1 VALTPDTEDAR
12 ARKVAEREAAQREM
26 LLREVDEAVRQ
37 DQIGGVAKRYGWAIV
52 GAVVLAL
59 VVFGGWLFWQDRREA
74 EMEARSEA
82 LVTALDQLE
91 AGQLTEGEAA
101 LTELSDDGSSA
112 PAIAARF
119 ARAGIAIN
127 QNRREDAAKLYE
139 QVADDGDAPQ
149 PYRDLAA
156 IRLMALRFEEVEPQ
170 VVIDRLKPLATPG
183 QSWFGSAGE
192 LVGMA
197 YLKQGKKELAGPLF
211 AEIAKDES
219 VPRSLRSRARQLSG
233 LLGYDAVEDV
243 DAALAEMGV
252 ASDASAPPASAQP
265 TSAPPA
271 AEPAPAS
278 TE

>member
-1 VALTPDTEDAR
+1 VALTPDTEQAR

-52 GAVVLAL
+52 GAVMLAL
-59 VVFGGWLFWQDRREA
+59 LAFGGWLFWQDRREA
-74 EMEARSEA
+74 GMEAKSET

-101 LTELSDDGSSA
+101 LTQLSADGSTA
-112 PAIAARF
+112 PAIAARL

-197 YLKQGKKELAGPLF
+197 YLKQNKKELAGPLF

-233 LLGYDAVEDV
+233 LLGYDAVGDV

-252 ASDASAPPASAQP
+252 AGEGSTPP
-265 TSAPPA
+265 PPQA
-271 AEPAPAS
+271 APAPAPTPAPAG

>member
-1 VALTPDTEDAR
+1 VALTPDTEQAR

-37 DQIGGVAKRYGWAIV
+37 DQIGGVAKRYGWAIA
-52 GAVVLAL
+52 GVVLLAL
-59 VVFGGWLFWQDRREA
+59 LGFGGWLFWQDRREA
-74 EMEARSEA
+74 GMEARSET

-101 LTELSDDGSSA
+101 LTELSADGSSA
-112 PAIAARF
+112 PAIAARMG
-119 ARAGIAIN
+119 RAGIAIN
-127 QNRREDAAKLYE
+127 QNRRGDAAKLYE

-197 YLKQGKKELAGPLF
+197 YLKQNKKELAGPLF

-233 LLGYDAVEDV
+233 LLGYDAVVDV

-252 ASDASAPPASAQP
+252 AGEGSAQP
-265 TSAPPA
+265 APQA
-271 AEPAPAS
+271 APAPAPVPAN

>member
-1 VALTPDTEDAR
+1 
-12 ARKVAEREAAQREM
+12 
-26 LLREVDEAVRQ
+26 
-37 DQIGGVAKRYGWAIV
+37 
-52 GAVVLAL
+52 
-59 VVFGGWLFWQDRREA
+59 
-74 EMEARSEA
+74 
-82 LVTALDQLE
+82 
-91 AGQLTEGEAA
+91 
-101 LTELSDDGSSA
+101 
-112 PAIAARF
+112 
-119 ARAGIAIN
+119 
-127 QNRREDAAKLYE
+127 
-139 QVADDGDAPQ
+139 
-149 PYRDLAA
+149 
-156 IRLMALRFEEVEPQ
+156 
-170 VVIDRLKPLATPG
+170 
-183 QSWFGSAGE
+183 
-192 LVGMA
+192 MA